1 MAIFL
6 MASIGF
12 VSCSSSDDNDEPAP
26 VPVIPELD
34 QKLLNGIWIS
44 GDMEKGNLYTMQ
56 FTEDKVRTIV
66 IANRKEYRQVEY
78 DYEVEGNNI
87 VYIGSKSTVTI
98 IVKSFAE
105 NEMEVELSNYPEVG
119 MTTTNTYV
127 RR

>member
-1 MAIFL
+1 MDINFWFIDTKYSKLFCNFATRIILKKIIMDKKTLRKIFLMAIFL

-12 VSCSSSDDNDEPAP
+12 VSCSSSDDNDEPEP

-66 IANRKEYRQVEY
+66 IANRKEY
-78 DYEVEGNNI
+78 
-87 VYIGSKSTVTI
+87 
-98 IVKSFAE
+98 
-105 NEMEVELSNYPEVG
+105 
-119 MTTTNTYV
+119 
-127 RR
+127 